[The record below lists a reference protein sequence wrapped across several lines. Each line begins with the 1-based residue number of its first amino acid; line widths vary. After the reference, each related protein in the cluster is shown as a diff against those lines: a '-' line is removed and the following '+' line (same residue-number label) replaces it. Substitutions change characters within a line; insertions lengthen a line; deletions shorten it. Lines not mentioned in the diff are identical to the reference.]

1 MPPSK
6 RAPAKAPTRTTPAPV
21 IAAQAGR
28 KVTRTITVNTGTS
41 ALAVAD
47 AIARRTDPP
56 MAWEQVDPDFTAE
69 RVAGPRDTGAR
80 WRFNIPGQML
90 VVAETDLPIIGA
102 LIAALDAEQL
112 ANQL

>member
-1 MPPSK
+1 MTG
-6 RAPAKAPTRTTPAPV
+6 AV
-21 IAAQAGR
+21 IASR

-41 ALAVAD
+41 ALEVAD

-56 MAWEQVDPDFTAE
+56 MTWEQVDPDFTAE

-90 VVAETDLPIIGA
+90 VVAEDDLPIISA
-102 LIAALDAEQL
+102 LIETLRAERL